1 MGKEEGKRCGERVRR
16 RKWQDKG
23 REEIESKQYT
33 LLWQTR
39 VHCILTNGKVALV
52 MVILR
57 TVRYTNNI
65 ISAIIQPFPFNF
77 CTLVWKSLLPCCEY
91 KVHVI

>member
-16 RKWQDKG
+16 RKWQDEG

-33 LLWQTR
+33 LLWHTR

-57 TVRYTNNI
+57 TV
-65 ISAIIQPFPFNF
+65 
-77 CTLVWKSLLPCCEY
+77 
-91 KVHVI
+91 H